1 MKNREDRVVELNAVA
16 RRVIDEVRGNHPDQ
30 VFTYRGNAIETMH
43 NRGWQAARPRAAKK
57 YQDELGEPAPEGFKN
72 IRVHDLS
79 ATSAA
84 FASSKAVALTSAS
97 FLASRN
103 R

>member
-1 MKNREDRVVELNAVA
+1 VA

-43 NRGWQAARPRAAKK
+43 NSRWQAARPRAAKK
-57 YQDELGEPAPEGFKN
+57 YQDELGEPVPEGFKN

-84 FASSKAVALTSAS
+84 FASSKSH
-97 FLASRN
+97 
-103 R
+103 